1 MPTLELAGNAIRI
14 NAATLKIRSNSYFVS
29 NYSDAGLKSSQT
41 NMETQ
46 TAFILMYKAVTYMCQ
61 YSLKTKDQCS
71 QAMKQAMKEDF
82 ENIMHHHDTMKTI
95 SKAYSSSRECSVQ
108 EEAYHILPELKLWT
122 IFLVIYFVK
131 TNIPEQGVQILLSEK
146 ELSKLPENRP
156 NISRN

>member
-71 QAMKQAMKEDF
+71 Q
-82 ENIMHHHDTMKTI
+82 TMKTI